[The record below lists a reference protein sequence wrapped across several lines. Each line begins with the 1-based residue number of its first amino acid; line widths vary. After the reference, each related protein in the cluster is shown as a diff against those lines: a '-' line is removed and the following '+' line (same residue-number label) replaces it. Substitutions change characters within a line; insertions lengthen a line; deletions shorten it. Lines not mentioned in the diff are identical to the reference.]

1 MMARPALVIMVGLVI
16 TCLPVQSSVLPN
28 SELGNADDL
37 NAPEGANQRHKIK
50 LAPAPVHVKLRRL
63 PKEGEVVVVP
73 KANKVHHLNKHGA
86 HHSAH
91 ESVRPRHH
99 RNHNRNRNLRQ
110 QKSNGKLHVQ
120 TERLNKHGSHPSV
133 GHHANSTVHRDST
146 RIHQHLKNA
155 EHRSTH
161 HQKTAGHAP
170 AGKRFHRQH
179 KKTGDRIQSHQEAN
193 KPGTE
198 GKRTE
203 SNAGNVMAEKY
214 DELWSLI
221 DGHHGRKNPLALL
234 ASDDEEHRSSVK
246 VKKGKEA
253 ALGHRKKVVFASHA
267 LRHSKHGRLWQ
278 RLFRTI
284 MPGIYGGKKTMTSIQ
299 MTFPPTRNAET
310 ITKVRAMNDH
320 EDRKRKVLFQQ
331 FEKENTLSMKKRDQE
346 KKLFEGRLRNLQNTR
361 CKIRSLSPTKHEIG
375 LAANEAWKKN
385 NRRPATEFGPR
396 RNAELLEKD
405 KDEVL
410 KEHRAESA
418 DHTHLLSPPET
429 PPSGATE
436 TQHQGKQKDR
446 KETFNDT
453 RVSQESQKSHKPSER
468 CEAIIHDVDGTSAS
482 TGPSN
487 LCLPSIAPQTPPTTT
502 RHKDHHQS
510 KVAQEDPKTSVAP
523 DLTAARLGEW
533 LNKLSSTVDTSSEH
547 TSHEAVKNSN
557 HCDLDVS
564 QNDAREW
571 ENVVGARRTR
581 GRFYIHPATCEMMKP
596 SNVVSRVEEMSG
608 RAGILAW
615 LGLDFEAIL
624 PS

>member
-1 MMARPALVIMVGLVI
+1 
-16 TCLPVQSSVLPN
+16 
-28 SELGNADDL
+28 
-37 NAPEGANQRHKIK
+37 
-50 LAPAPVHVKLRRL
+50 
-63 PKEGEVVVVP
+63 
-73 KANKVHHLNKHGA
+73 
-86 HHSAH
+86 
-91 ESVRPRHH
+91 
-99 RNHNRNRNLRQ
+99 
-110 QKSNGKLHVQ
+110 
-120 TERLNKHGSHPSV
+120 
-133 GHHANSTVHRDST
+133 
-146 RIHQHLKNA
+146 
-155 EHRSTH
+155 
-161 HQKTAGHAP
+161 
-170 AGKRFHRQH
+170 
-179 KKTGDRIQSHQEAN
+179 
-193 KPGTE
+193 
-198 GKRTE
+198 
-203 SNAGNVMAEKY
+203 
-214 DELWSLI
+214 
-221 DGHHGRKNPLALL
+221 
-234 ASDDEEHRSSVK
+234 
-246 VKKGKEA
+246 
-253 ALGHRKKVVFASHA
+253 
-267 LRHSKHGRLWQ
+267 
-278 RLFRTI
+278 

-310 ITKVRAMNDH
+310 ITKVRALNDH
-320 EDRKRKVLFQQ
+320 EDRKRKVLLQQ

-375 LAANEAWKKN
+375 LAANEAGKKN
-385 NRRPATEFGPR
+385 NRRPVTEFGPR
-396 RNAELLEKD
+396 RNAGWLEKD
-405 KDEVL
+405 KDDVL

-418 DHTHLLSPPET
+418 DHTHMLSPPDT
-429 PPSGATE
+429 PPSGTTE

-446 KETFNDT
+446 KETFT
-453 RVSQESQKSHKPSER
+453 RARAFTASDCFRKKMLELEREDHYLISTPPRVRKQLLTRRSRLEKENVLGNTEGVSQESQKSHKPSER

-510 KVAQEDPKTSVAP
+510 KVAQEDPKTSGAP

-547 TSHEAVKNSN
+547 TGHEAVKNSN